1 MPILDTLFTMKT
13 GFLLLMI
20 SAFALAAEGPD
31 EMAVRSALS
40 KFSDAAH
47 NGDAAAMKTFLGDGL
62 IYVHSNGT
70 TVENKAQCVAA
81 LTKSKPHMELK
92 PGSTVQ
98 VYGSSAV
105 MHGQMVVH
113 GMTNGAKTSTPLD
126 FVMVWVK
133 SGNGWQMVARHTA
146 KLPVT

>member
-1 MPILDTLFTMKT
+1 MTT

-31 EMAVRSALS
+31 EMAVRSAMS
-40 KFSDAAH
+40 KFSEAAH
-47 NGDAAAMKTFLGDGL
+47 NGDAAAMKTYLGDGL

-70 TVENKAQCVAA
+70 TVENKEQAVAA
-81 LTKSKPHMELK
+81 LVKSKPTMELK

-98 VYGSSAV
+98 IYGKSAV
-105 MHGQMVVH
+105 VHGHMVVH

-126 FVMVWVK
+126 FIMVWVK
-133 SGNGWQMVARHTA
+133 VGNGWQMVARHTA